1 MATYSVASIL
11 TQEEAD
17 KLLQVYRSLPST
29 LAHQDYNLFDVDKRH
44 VPSSVYNDPN
54 LPFHKI
60 DAFARLKIMGSYFVE
75 YSEDSWT
82 KMHTD
87 DDGKVGLTI
96 VTMINTQHL
105 VGGETLVELPYTKVA
120 RPSNKYRKGESP
132 AANVPCIIKTVSVAD
147 SQSLVYGPR
156 LMHGVAQVE
165 MGTRLVLV
173 SWYYKEDLRVD
184 V

>member
-1 MATYSVASIL
+1 MSTYAVEQIL
-11 TQEEAD
+11 TSEDAS
-17 KLLQVYRSLPST
+17 KLLNVYRSLPSN

-44 VPSSVYNDPN
+44 VPSSVIADPN

-60 DAFARLKIMGSYFVE
+60 DKFANLKLMGCYFVE
-75 YSEDSWT
+75 YGEESWT

-105 VGGETLVELPYTKVA
+105 IGGETLIQLPYTKVA
-120 RPSNKYRKGESP
+120 RPANKYRKGESP
-132 AANVPCIIKTVSVAD
+132 AIALPCIIKTVGVAD
-147 SQSLVYGPR
+147 SQSLVYGPK

-173 SWYYKEDLRVD
+173 NWYYKEGLNID

>member
-11 TQEEAD
+11 TEEEAD

-44 VPSSVYNDPN
+44 VPSSVFNDPN
-54 LPFHKI
+54 LPFDKI
-60 DAFARLKIMGSYFVE
+60 NKFANLKIMGCYFVE

-96 VTMINTQHL
+96 VTMIKSQHL
-105 VGGETLVELPYTKVA
+105 VGGETLVEVPYTKVA
-120 RPSNKYRKGESP
+120 RPSNKYRKGDSP
-132 AANVPCIIKTVSVAD
+132 AMGVPCIIKTVNVAD
-147 SQSLVYGPR
+147 GQSLVYGPK
-156 LMHGVAQVE
+156 LKHGVAQVE

-173 SWYYKEDLRVD
+173 NWYYKEDLSVD